1 MNPELR
7 KAIWAEMQAVGDR
20 LRGILPADLR
30 HPTGRNPHA
39 HVAGCVKDRFGCSYR
54 DLPDE
59 KADELRDYLKKLE
72 ETERRNVAG

>member
-20 LRGILPADLR
+20 LQGVLSADPR

-59 KADELRDYLKKLE
+59 KADEVKKYLKELE
-72 ETERRNVAG
+72 EMERRNAGG